1 MFQIFP
7 SPTMGAFASQQY
19 SWTPAAQGEEQGGN
33 KEEQRQPFPDFS
45 FQTTA
50 PKSEE
55 AVRMTTTFQPPVAPA
70 SLVRSAPI
78 VYCHAREVSRLTLSK
93 KKRYYWHN
101 ILSISF
107 STKIITV
114 FKYLSYFNLFLY

>member
-19 SWTPAAQGEEQGGN
+19 SWTTAAQGEEQGGS

-45 FQTTA
+45 FQTAA

-55 AVRMTTTFQPPVAPA
+55 AVRMTTTFQPPVPPA
-70 SLVRSAPI
+70 SLVRSASI
-78 VYCHAREVSRLTLSK
+78 FYCHAGEVSRLTLSE

-101 ILSISF
+101 ILVLILAQ
-107 STKIITV
+107 K
-114 FKYLSYFNLFLY
+114 FK